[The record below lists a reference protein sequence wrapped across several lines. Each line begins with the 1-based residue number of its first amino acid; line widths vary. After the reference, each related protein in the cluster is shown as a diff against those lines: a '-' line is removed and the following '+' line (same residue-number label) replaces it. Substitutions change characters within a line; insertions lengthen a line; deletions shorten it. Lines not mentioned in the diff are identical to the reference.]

1 MKVNATPDH
10 PTQTINVGRK
20 LKNSKGDLDPIAPR
34 PPVIDT
40 SLKDMIRDGD
50 ELLKRKAIVEGHCH
64 TYDGRMTVFVDWFK
78 KIAGNASLHVP
89 LIAYTEAAG

>member
-50 ELLKRKAIVEGHCH
+50 ELYSKGKPLSKV
-64 TYDGRMTVFVDWFK
+64 TVT
-78 KIAGNASLHVP
+78 P
-89 LIAYTEAAG
+89 LMDA